1 MQRMKS
7 EYILKSKI
15 AVSYLSQP
23 LHAEGSLALKDKEW
37 SDSGQTLTVCS
48 VFLCQHGCNVLE
60 ATYALIPERWEMLF
74 VFSNHY

>member
-37 SDSGQTLTVCS
+37 SDSGQTDS
-48 VFLCQHGCNVLE
+48 VFSLSLP
-60 ATYALIPERWEMLF
+60 TWL
-74 VFSNHY
+74 

>member
-37 SDSGQTLTVCS
+37 SDSDS
-48 VFLCQHGCNVLE
+48 VFSLSLP
-60 ATYALIPERWEMLF
+60 TWL
-74 VFSNHY
+74 